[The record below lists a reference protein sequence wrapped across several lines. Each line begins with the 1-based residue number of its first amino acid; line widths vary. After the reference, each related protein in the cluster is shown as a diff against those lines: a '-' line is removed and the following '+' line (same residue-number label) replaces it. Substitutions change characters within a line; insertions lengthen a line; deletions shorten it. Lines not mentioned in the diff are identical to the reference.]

1 MSTLA
6 MSEVNQQICDEFD
19 LCEYGYVYLITM
31 SDGYRFVATNLD
43 DAELVKI
50 KASGATINLLS
61 ELGV

>member
-6 MSEVNQQICDEFD
+6 MSEVNQQICDQFD

-31 SDGYRFVATNLD
+31 PDGYRFVSTNLD
-43 DAELVKI
+43 DDDLAKI
-50 KASGATINLLS
+50 KSSGATVNLLS